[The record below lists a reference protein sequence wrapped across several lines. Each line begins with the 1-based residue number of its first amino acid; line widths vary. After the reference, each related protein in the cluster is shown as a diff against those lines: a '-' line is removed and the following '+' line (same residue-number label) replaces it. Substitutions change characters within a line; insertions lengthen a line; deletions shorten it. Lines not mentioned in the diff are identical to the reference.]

1 MAGRV
6 NSGLSGDLDGFQR
19 PRRSA
24 RGRVPRIDD
33 NFVPTYES
41 PRRTRGRNP
50 RNGGSAPRAMPS
62 ATGAVRRGNQGSQQ
76 AQYSRFLQGIRQP
89 ARHHTSSESDEENDG
104 YESSDT
110 VENLEGRVIDL
121 TNATSKS
128 LADLDFMVKLVF
140 SVLPEDIIMQLQ
152 AFARTS
158 DKRNL
163 IEDVLDDRVQLNL
176 NNALSRPGD
185 LRSASGG
192 TRVTQSA
199 RPTTMPAAAAPATLA
214 TAAAPASSST
224 TTTTVAMPT
233 RMPTGVVESG
243 TIGNIPGRQQ
253 SDVQPGRHQ
262 PTTSRP
268 SIPQSTTNTR
278 NISQGNRDAFL
289 REEQR
294 KRNIVIK
301 GLQEDLDDGDQGGID
316 RMLKSMDL
324 GYLAGRN
331 SFAKRIGRGDNDR
344 PRLLVVTFRDE
355 RDVDD
360 IISAKWKLFGT
371 HSNSR
376 HGNFSDVFVDPD
388 HTRDERH
395 RLYQE
400 REERRAARALRESLD
415 RDNGGGGS
423 MPAPNRD
430 RETVAPAPNNR
441 DIEQLIDQ
449 ARHTENQQDANGS
462 EAGTGAIPDA
472 SVENDIV
479 NNNEAETA
487 SNTSGNMEEGAGN
500 VNLSENTGNQNGEE
514 NGDAQTIVAEQTTWV
529 DSVRAT
535 PRRALSV
542 VSRVITAVT
551 GTPTTQ
557 GNETGE
563 GETTED

>member
-1 MAGRV
+1 MAGRG

-140 SVLPEDIIMQLQ
+140 SVLPEDIIMQLK

-176 NNALSRPGD
+176 NNALSRSED

-192 TRVTQSA
+192 TRVTQAA

-233 RMPTGVVESG
+233 RTQTGVVESG

-371 HSNSR
+371 YRNSR
-376 HGNFSDVFVDPD
+376 YGNFSDVFVDPD

-415 RDNGGGGS
+415 RDNRGGGS
-423 MPAPNRD
+423 MPTPDRD
-430 RETVAPAPNNR
+430 RETAAPAPNNR

-462 EAGTGAIPDA
+462 GAVTEAIPDA
-472 SVENDIV
+472 SVENGIV

-487 SNTSGNMEEGAGN
+487 SNTSGNMEEAGN
-500 VNLSENTGNQNGEE
+500 VNLSGNTGNQNGGE
-514 NGDAQTIVAEQTTWV
+514 NGDAQTRVVEQTTWV
-529 DSVRAT
+529 DSVLGT
-535 PRRALSV
+535 PRRALGV

-557 GNETGE
+557 GNETVE